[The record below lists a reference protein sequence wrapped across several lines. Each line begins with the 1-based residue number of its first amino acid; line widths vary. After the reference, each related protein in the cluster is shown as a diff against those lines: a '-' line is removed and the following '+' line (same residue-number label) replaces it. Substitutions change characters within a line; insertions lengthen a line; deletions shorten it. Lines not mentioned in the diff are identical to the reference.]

1 MNYYDDYRV
10 KQLEN
15 SYSTD
20 PQYGGAPQE
29 GPKKRHNRGFAVAV
43 ALACVVSSSAMGF
56 GGGYLAAN
64 LAGNQSVSSQ
74 PANNTPSGSVVSST
88 PSSTGGVMS
97 VSQIVSSVSDSVVE
111 IRTEV
116 PQTNYFMQQVTAQA
130 AGSGVIISQD
140 GYIVTNNHVIDGAQK
155 ITVRLK
161 DGEETYD
168 AKLVGTDAQ
177 TDLAVIKIEA
187 ENLSAAVMG
196 SSGSLQVGDETVA
209 IGNPLGELGGT
220 VTNGIVSA
228 LNREVTIDGESH
240 TLIQTNAAINPGN
253 SGGGLFNDKGELIGI
268 VVAKSSGS
276 GIEGLGFAIPID
288 EAKTVIDDLIQSG
301 YVTGRGALGVSV
313 IDIQDERAAFMYRV
327 PQLGVYVASVNESS
341 AAQKAGLKVGDGI
354 VAVGDAEVSSS
365 RELKTEL
372 EKYSAGETV
381 KLRVLRDGETLPISV
396 TLEENVPQS
405 AQQTEEA

>member
-1 MNYYDDYRV
+1 MNYYDDF
-10 KQLEN
+10 KGSQLEN
-15 SYSTD
+15 SYSSN

-64 LAGNQSVSSQ
+64 LAGNQSAASQ
-74 PANNTPSGSVVSST
+74 PADNTPTGSTVSSA

-116 PQTNYFMQQVTAQA
+116 PQQNFFMQPVTAQA

-168 AKLVGTDAQ
+168 ATLVGTDPQ

-196 SSGSLQVGDETVA
+196 SSDSLQVGDETVA

-228 LNREVTIDGESH
+228 LNREVTIDGETH

-276 GIEGLGFAIPID
+276 GIEGLGFAIPVD
-288 EAKTVIDDLIQSG
+288 KAKTVIEDLIQNG

-313 IDIQDERAAFMYRV
+313 IDIQDERSAFMYRV
-327 PQLGVYVASVNESS
+327 PQLGVYIAGVNESS

-354 VAVGDAEVSSS
+354 VAVGDAEISSS
-365 RELKTEL
+365 QELKTEL
-372 EKYSAGETV
+372 EKYSAGETI

-396 TLEENVPQS
+396 TLQENVPES
-405 AQQTEEA
+405 VQQTEDA